1 MLRSSQSKRRASHPC
16 SRLCALGVAFL
27 LALMTWMLFTMSTP
41 SPPVD
46 DLEPQGWSHNGE
58 GEIFAGRPQCKDGG
72 GACFKHT
79 RPLQAKDVWR
89 MRVEVGGYAFI
100 GFATEHYNA
109 EKHGETYESTAYVVL
124 EDGST
129 VIDTDISQDGLNHFH
144 YFHLQLHIPEA
155 PFDLALRCEAISNV
169 PQIGHLLRGITFSVV
184 IEENVQVYVGVSC
197 DSDG

>member
-1 MLRSSQSKRRASHPC
+1 
-16 SRLCALGVAFL
+16 
-27 LALMTWMLFTMSTP
+27 MLFTMSTP

-46 DLEPQGWSHNGE
+46 DLEPQGWSHNWN
-58 GEIFAGRPQCKDGG
+58 GEITEGRPQGNG
-72 GACFKHT
+72 NGRAYFKHS

-129 VIDTDISQDGLNHFH
+129 VIDTDISQDGQYHSH
-144 YFHLQLHIPEA
+144 HLHRDHLGLHPPEA
-155 PFDLALRCEAISNV
+155 PLDLARRGEAVSNG
-169 PQIGHLLRGITFSVV
+169 PQIHFNDDEVWHDFAPDRDALKAGPWFPYLELGDDDRLSDHSVHV
-184 IEENVQVYVGVSC
+184 TGP
-197 DSDG
+197 